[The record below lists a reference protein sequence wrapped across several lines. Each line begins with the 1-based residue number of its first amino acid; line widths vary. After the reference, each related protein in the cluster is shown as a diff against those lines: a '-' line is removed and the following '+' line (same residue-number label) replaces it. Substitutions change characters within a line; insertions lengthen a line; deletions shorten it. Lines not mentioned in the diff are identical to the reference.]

1 MSQTSGVFF
10 ELQEVAA
17 EEMQALGQTMDGPS
31 DVLHCH
37 RCHTCGCIAVT
48 DDSVDQA

>member
-1 MSQTSGVFF
+1 MSNPAVLF
-10 ELQEVAA
+10 ELQEVEA
-17 EEMQALGQTMDGPS
+17 EEMQALGETMDGLA

-48 DDSVDQA
+48 DESVGQA